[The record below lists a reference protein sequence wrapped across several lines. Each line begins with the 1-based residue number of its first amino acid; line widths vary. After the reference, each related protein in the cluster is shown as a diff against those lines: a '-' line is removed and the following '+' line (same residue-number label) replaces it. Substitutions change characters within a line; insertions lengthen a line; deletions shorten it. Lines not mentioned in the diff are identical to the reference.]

1 MHARLALLALLLLI
15 APAARA
21 QVGADWTAATGGSI
35 RPGYDLNSCGA
46 ANSGALRYNTAVNQF
61 QVCYGSGGWATLA
74 DASGTTPFYTDR
86 ITSGTAGVFVSN
98 TGVINFR
105 TGDVTTGYFDA
116 AGLLVTPG
124 ISITT
129 ANGISSTNGYFSG
142 DVILS
147 NAASIRV
154 SGTVFT
160 VSYSNGS
167 LFTSNNP
174 NYFDIQSTGS
184 VPILRLFKSTTT
196 WSIGF
201 PGSPNATSDPWQ
213 RGLWFVPNYTTTG
226 MAVTPTLVLE
236 NNGAVGIGGVTQ
248 PNASLEVSGTVSA
261 TAFVGNGSGL
271 TGLTGDR
278 ITSGTAGVFV
288 SNTGIINF
296 RTGGVTT
303 GYFDASG
310 LLVAPGISITTANGI
325 SSTIGYFTQKSFFGD
340 NASALA
346 SSVSAS
352 HIISGTLYIAPS
364 ALNYSNS
371 NDGFLTVKTSNG
383 GAFFVGRQVG
393 GSYVSNKAIFTAI
406 TDNPNGAS
414 NIFFQGWVSG
424 TDTAVIRADGS
435 AYFATKIG
443 VGVRSPSTA
452 IAMEVSGTVS
462 ATAFVGNGAGLTN
475 LNVQGD
481 RITSGTAGVF
491 VSSTGIINFR
501 TGGVTTGYFDAAG
514 LLVAPGI
521 SITTAN
527 GISST
532 NGYFSGAV
540 VNAPQANAGTSIDW
554 SRGNVQYTSAS
565 CGAFTFTNMQDG
577 GVYSLTVKG
586 TAAGTCSFSQSGL
599 TFRMPPNHGTVS
611 TGTMTFYTFTRSG
624 SDVMVNWMP
633 GY

>member
-1 MHARLALLALLLLI
+1 MDARQVLLALFLMA

-35 RPGYDLNSCGA
+35 RPGYDLNPCSA

-61 QVCYGSGGWATLA
+61 QACYGSGGWATLA

-98 TGVINFR
+98 TG
-105 TGDVTTGYFDA
+105 
-116 AGLLVTPG
+116 
-124 ISITT
+124 
-129 ANGISSTNGYFSG
+129 
-142 DVILS
+142 
-147 NAASIRV
+147 
-154 SGTVFT
+154 
-160 VSYSNGS
+160 
-167 LFTSNNP
+167 
-174 NYFDIQSTGS
+174 
-184 VPILRLFKSTTT
+184 
-196 WSIGF
+196 
-201 PGSPNATSDPWQ
+201 
-213 RGLWFVPNYTTTG
+213 
-226 MAVTPTLVLE
+226 
-236 NNGAVGIGGVTQ
+236 
-248 PNASLEVSGTVSA
+248 
-261 TAFVGNGSGL
+261 
-271 TGLTGDR
+271 
-278 ITSGTAGVFV
+278 
-288 SNTGIINF
+288 IINL
-296 RTGGVTT
+296 RTGGITT

-310 LLVAPGISITTANGI
+310 LLVAPGISITTGNGI
-325 SSTIGYFTQKSFFGD
+325 SSTNGYFSQKSFFGE

-364 ALNYSNS
+364 ISYASS
-371 NDGFLTVKTSNG
+371 NDGFLTVKASTG
-383 GAFFVGRQVG
+383 GAFFVGRQAG
-393 GSYVSNKAIFTAI
+393 GGYASNKGIFTAL
-406 TDNPNGAS
+406 TDNSNGAA
-414 NIFFQGWVSG
+414 NLFFIGLTSG
-424 TDTAVIRADGS
+424 TTTSFIRADGL
-435 AYFATKIG
+435 AYFASRLG
-443 VGVRSPSTA
+443 VGVASPSVA
-452 IAMEVSGTVS
+452 SAVEVSGTVS

-501 TGGVTTGYFDAAG
+501 TGGVTTGYFDASG

-586 TAAGTCSFSQSGL
+586 TTAGTCSFSQSGL
-599 TFRMPPNHGTVS
+599 TFRMPPNHGSVS

>member
-1 MHARLALLALLLLI
+1 MDARRALLALFLLV

-35 RPGYDLNSCGA
+35 RPGYDLNSCSA
-46 ANSGALRYNTAVNQF
+46 ANSGALRYNTTVSQF

-86 ITSGTAGVFVSN
+86 VTSGTAGVFVSN

-105 TGDVTTGYFDA
+105 TG
-116 AGLLVTPG
+116 
-124 ISITT
+124 
-129 ANGISSTNGYFSG
+129 
-142 DVILS
+142 
-147 NAASIRV
+147 
-154 SGTVFT
+154 
-160 VSYSNGS
+160 
-167 LFTSNNP
+167 
-174 NYFDIQSTGS
+174 
-184 VPILRLFKSTTT
+184 
-196 WSIGF
+196 
-201 PGSPNATSDPWQ
+201 
-213 RGLWFVPNYTTTG
+213 
-226 MAVTPTLVLE
+226 
-236 NNGAVGIGGVTQ
+236 
-248 PNASLEVSGTVSA
+248 
-261 TAFVGNGSGL
+261 
-271 TGLTGDR
+271 
-278 ITSGTAGVFV
+278 
-288 SNTGIINF
+288 
-296 RTGGVTT
+296 GVTT
-303 GYFDASG
+303 GYFDTSG
-310 LLVAPGISITTANGI
+310 LLVAPGISITTASGI
-325 SSTIGYFTQKSFFGD
+325 SSTNGYFSRKSFFGE
-340 NASALA
+340 NARVLEPL
-346 SSVSAS
+346 VSAS
-352 HIISGTLYIAPS
+352 HIISGALYIAP
-364 ALNYSNS
+364 NEDYNTS
-371 NDGFLTVKTSNG
+371 NDGFLTVKTSYG
-383 GAFFVGRQVG
+383 GALFLGRQLG
-393 GSYVSNKAIFTAI
+393 TSYSNNKAIFTAE
-406 TDNPNGAS
+406 TDNSNGAG
-414 NIFFQGWVSG
+414 NYFFRG
-424 TDTAVIRADGS
+424 TTSTTTRAFIRSDGF
-435 AYFATKIG
+435 AYFANKIG
-443 VGVRSPSTA
+443 IGVSSPSVPSGIEA
-452 IAMEVSGTVS
+452 YGTVS

-491 VSSTGIINFR
+491 VSNTGVINLR